1 MLPSGLLLVPNRGA
15 QVPPAAALA
24 TLSVMGGKAHVTGDA
39 TSAAVEELWYE
50 FHGAL
55 LAFFRKRVR
64 DASSAEDLLMECFL
78 RIQQGI
84 GGLEDA
90 TSIRGWIYR
99 IAHNL
104 VIDHYRKQ
112 RPDEELDDM
121 AAPDPE
127 PVNEEAIAFGSC
139 VMSMISRLPVRYR
152 DAMRLVELEGS
163 SQKQVAETLGLSL
176 SGAKS
181 RVQRGRL
188 RLQEMVAR
196 CCKVQ
201 LDRRGNILAH
211 DCAGPC
217 C

>member
-1 MLPSGLLLVPNRGA
+1 
-15 QVPPAAALA
+15 
-24 TLSVMGGKAHVTGDA
+24 MGGKAHLTAGD
-39 TSAAVEELWYE
+39 TSAAVEELWHE

-64 DASSAEDLLMECFL
+64 DASCAEDLLMECFV

-84 GGLEDA
+84 DGLEDA

-104 VIDHYRKQ
+104 IIDHYRKQ
-112 RPDEELDDM
+112 RPGEELEDV
-121 AAPDPE
+121 AAPLPE
-127 PVNEEAIAFGSC
+127 PANEEAMAFGSC
-139 VMSMISRLPVRYR
+139 VMSMIARLPVRYR
-152 DAMRLVELEGS
+152 DAMQLIEVEGRAQAE
-163 SQKQVAETLGLSL
+163 VAQLLGLSL

-181 RVQRGRL
+181 RVQRGRARL
-188 RLQEMVAR
+188 RTLVSR

-201 LDRRGNILAH
+201 IDRRGNVLAH
-211 DCAGPC
+211 ECTGPC